1 MMLGRPRILHAGAF
15 ASACVSLLCMPRAE
29 AQQPIQL
36 PQVRIDPNSSS
47 STLNGIPST
56 EPPVIRGNSLERLA
70 RYYRADWQGKLPASP
85 APERRAFDSQLDS
98 PPYPSGDWIYGG
110 SPTIGVPDTNV
121 YPLMTALKLD
131 NRRIKVYGWAKGTYN
146 RSTSSDN
153 NYPLVFASTPDAARL
168 HQAVTFIERLPDT
181 VQTTHFDWGFHIT
194 ALYYGIDYRFTTTKG
209 YLSNQLLVSNRT
221 YGYDPL
227 MEYADLYFPVK
238 DGLNIRIGRFLSLP
252 GLDSPLA
259 PSNYTMTRSLVY
271 TAEPVTDTGVI
282 ATLKLNKQWLVQLGM
297 SAGHDVAPWSSDHKP
312 SLIAC
317 LNYST
322 STNHDNIYTC
332 ANGINDGKYAY
343 NNVQQYDLTWSHEFN
358 AKWHMATEGWVM
370 YERNVPN
377 VAGNVANPIPAEDG
391 SLGAICAPGQLNCF
405 APEYAVVN
413 YLNRE
418 INPSLT
424 IGFRS
429 DLLNDKKGQRTGT
442 ATKYTENTLYV
453 NRYFGS
459 TLLVQSDLRF
469 DHSWDTR
476 GYNNGKARNQ
486 LVCGISLVYR
496 Y

>member
-1 MMLGRPRILHAGAF
+1 MTSGRSRTLCAGVLALVGVFITGAQGVCAQQSIPPSQTPGSVSANKPDAAQPATRGNFFERLGRFYL
-15 ASACVSLLCMPRAE
+15 
-29 AQQPIQL
+29 
-36 PQVRIDPNSSS
+36 
-47 STLNGIPST
+47 
-56 EPPVIRGNSLERLA
+56 
-70 RYYRADWQGKLPASP
+70 ADWRGKLPAGP
-85 APERRAFDSQLDS
+85 TPQRRTFDSPLDS
-98 PPYPSGDWIYGG
+98 PPYPSGDWSYGG

-121 YPLMTALKLD
+121 YPLMTALKHE
-131 NRRIKVYGWAKGTYN
+131 NSRTKIYGWAKGTYN
-146 RSTSSDN
+146 QSTSHDD
-153 NYPLVFASTPDAARL
+153 NYPLIFASTPDTARL
-168 HQAVTFIERLPDT
+168 HQVVTFVERLPDT
-181 VQTTHFDWGFHIT
+181 VQNTHFDWGYHIT

-209 YLSNQLLVSNRT
+209 YLSQQLLVSNRT

-227 MEYADLYFPVK
+227 MEYVDLYFPIK
-238 DGLNIRIGRFLSLP
+238 SGLNVRVGRILSLP

-271 TAEPVTDTGVI
+271 TIEPVTDTGAV

-312 SLIAC
+312 SVIGC
-317 LNYST
+317 VNYSS
-322 STNHDNIYTC
+322 STNHDNLYAC

-343 NNVQQYDLTWSHEFN
+343 DNVQQYDLIWAHKFN
-358 AKWHMATEGWVM
+358 AKWHTATESLFM
-370 YERNVPN
+370 YQRDVPN
-377 VAGNVANPIPAEDG
+377 VAGNVANPITPENG
-391 SLGAICAPGQLNCF
+391 TLGAYCAPGQLRCL

-424 IGFRS
+424 VGFRS

-442 ATKYTENTLYV
+442 ATKYTENTLYL

-459 TLLVQSDLRF
+459 TFLVQSDLRF
-469 DHSWDTR
+469 DHSWDKR

-486 LVCGISLVYR
+486 LVWGISMVFR